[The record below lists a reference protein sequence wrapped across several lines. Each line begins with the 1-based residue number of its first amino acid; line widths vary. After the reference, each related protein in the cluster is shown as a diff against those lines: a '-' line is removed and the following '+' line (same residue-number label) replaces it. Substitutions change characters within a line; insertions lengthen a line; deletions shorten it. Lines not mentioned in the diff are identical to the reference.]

1 MIYLPVLIRYNRN
14 QGRDGMKVFRPDDGC
29 FFNEALIRIE
39 RNKGNE
45 VLDSGK
51 VQEGYSCLATEL
63 FRG

>member
-1 MIYLPVLIRYNRN
+1 
-14 QGRDGMKVFRPDDGC
+14 MKVFRPDDGC
-29 FFNEALIRIE
+29 FFNEALIWIE